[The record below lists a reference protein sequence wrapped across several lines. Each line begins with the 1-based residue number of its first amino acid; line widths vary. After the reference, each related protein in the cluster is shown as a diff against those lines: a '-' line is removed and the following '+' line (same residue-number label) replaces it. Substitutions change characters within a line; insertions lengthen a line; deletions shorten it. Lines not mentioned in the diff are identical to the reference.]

1 MCQVDARLLYKT
13 LREACVRSQVTI
25 LEGQDA
31 TAEVTDWQPHLTPCH
46 QLRPRSRAPRCCQ
59 SVWLTCAWCGGGG
72 GAQAVVFHPVNPA
85 VKSVRLR
92 DGRRLQFDKVRAC
105 ASEEGPQLRQGLSV
119 VAQQLT

>member
-1 MCQVDARLLYKT
+1 M
-13 LREACVRSQVTI
+13 RSQVTI

-31 TAEVTDWQPHLTPCH
+31 TAEVTDWQLRHHHTATPHALPPT
-46 QLRPRSRAPRCCQ
+46 QAELKAPSLL